1 MGLGSINGCAFSPPI
16 QKLSFFNLSKSIFSS
31 IRATQFFIY
40 SKFGPD
46 RHFKNIS
53 SLRAVFLALR
63 INSYDL

>member
-46 RHFKNIS
+46 TLKT
-53 SLRAVFLALR
+53 LAVFLALR